1 MLRRLLLALLS
12 LVLLPLAALLPTTP
26 SGAAGTKPPADRV
39 PLPTLSEPPAGLQGH
54 PLWDSWHEL
63 EPFGYTEQEWFVSGT
78 ARAADGSTAP
88 YTTRVIVTRPQ
99 KRKDF
104 NGSVMLDWVN
114 VTAQFENAV
123 DSLEGREELLRSGWA
138 FVHVSAQAAGVCCT
152 PLTPQV
158 WDPVRYAALD
168 HPGDTYADDMFLQV
182 ARALRTK
189 RVGDVRPMG
198 RLKVRRVVAAG
209 QSQSAGRLAGIVRAH
224 PEGAGVI
231 DGFLIH
237 GGLAGLD
244 YEPRLEVPVL
254 QLNSDWA
261 ESTGEA
267 DDDPLYRLWD
277 VAGSAHA
284 GLFIGYQ
291 QVFGSGPRVA
301 GLPAMDEQGY
311 RDTIEAAGD
320 YGQMAFNPLYPACT
334 VAGASFPMR
343 YAVNTALR
351 ELAEWI
357 RTGRAPRP
365 APRFEFEADGVTP
378 ARDADGNVLGGLRL
392 PPIEV
397 PVATYRSTDC
407 ELGGTTVPFD
417 PITLQQRY
425 PTFADYEQQLR
436 RATNRAVRKGWLL
449 PVDARDQMRRACAV
463 RDRYPGSGDECRSY
477 RPPRFGG

>member
-1 MLRRLLLALLS
+1 MLRRPLLVLLT
-12 LVLLPLAALLPTTP
+12 LVLLPLAALLPTSP
-26 SGAAGTKPPADRV
+26 SGAAGTKPPAGRV

-54 PLWDSWHEL
+54 PLWDSWHQL

-78 ARAADGSTAP
+78 ATAADGSTAP

-99 KRKDF
+99 KRRDF
-104 NGSVMLDWVN
+104 NGAVMLDWVN

-138 FVHVSAQAAGVCCT
+138 FVHVSAQAAGICCT

-168 HPGDTYADDMFLQV
+168 HPGDAYADHMYLQI
-182 ARALRTK
+182 ARALRTR
-189 RVGDVRPMG
+189 RVGDIKPLG
-198 RLKVRRVVAAG
+198 NLKVRRVVAAG
-209 QSQSAGRLAGIVRAH
+209 QSQSAGRLAAIVRAH
-224 PEGAGVI
+224 PDGAGVI
-231 DGFLIH
+231 DGFLVH

-244 YEPRLEVPVL
+244 YAPRLEVPVL

-343 YAVNTALR
+343 YAVNTALH
-351 ELAEWI
+351 ELDEWI

-365 APRFEFEADGVTP
+365 APRFEFEADGETP

-425 PTFADYEQQLR
+425 PTYADYEQRLR

-463 RDRYPGSGDECRSY
+463 KDRYPGSSDECRSY

>member
-12 LVLLPLAALLPTTP
+12 LVLLPLAALLPTSP

-39 PLPTLSEPPAGLQGH
+39 PLPVLSEPPAGLQGH

-138 FVHVSAQAAGVCCT
+138 FVHVSAQAAGVCCI
-152 PLTPQV
+152 PLTPKV

-168 HPGDTYADDMFLQV
+168 HPGDAYADDMYLQI
-182 ARALRTK
+182 ARALRTR

-198 RLKVRRVVAAG
+198 PLKVRRVVAAG

-224 PEGAGVI
+224 PDGAGVI
-231 DGFLIH
+231 DGFLVH

-244 YEPRLEVPVL
+244 YEPRLEVPVM

-320 YGQMAFNPLYPACT
+320 YGQMQVNPLYAACT
-334 VAGASFPMR
+334 AAGASFPMR

-351 ELAEWI
+351 ELDEWI
-357 RTGRAPRP
+357 RTGQAPRP
-365 APRFEFEADGVTP
+365 APRFEFEADGETP

-407 ELGGTTVPFD
+407 ELGGITVPFD
-417 PITLQQRY
+417 PLTLQQRY
-425 PTFADYEQQLR
+425 PTYADYERRLR
-436 RATNRAVRKGWLL
+436 KASDRAVRKGWLL

-463 RDRYPGSGDECRSY
+463 KDRYPGSSDECRSY

>member
-1 MLRRLLLALLS
+1 MLRRLLVGLLS
-12 LVLLPLAALLPTTP
+12 FVLLPLAALLPTSP

-78 ARAADGSTAP
+78 ATAADGSTAP

-138 FVHVSAQAAGVCCT
+138 FVHVSAQAAGVCCI
-152 PLTPQV
+152 PLTPKV

-168 HPGDTYADDMFLQV
+168 HPGDAYADDMYLQV

-224 PEGAGVI
+224 PDGAGVI

-244 YEPRLEVPVL
+244 YEPRLEVPVM

-351 ELAEWI
+351 ELDEWI

-407 ELGGTTVPFD
+407 ELGGITVPFD

-425 PTFADYEQQLR
+425 PTFADYERQLR
-436 RATNRAVRKGWLL
+436 QATNRAVRKGWLL

-463 RDRYPGSGDECRSY
+463 KDRYPGSGDECRSY

>member
-1 MLRRLLLALLS
+1 MPRRLLLALLS
-12 LVLLPLAALLPTTP
+12 LVLLPLAALLPTSP
-26 SGAAGTKPPADRV
+26 SGAVGTKPPADRV
-39 PLPTLSEPPAGLQGH
+39 PLPVLSKPPAGLQGH

-99 KRKDF
+99 ERRDF

-138 FVHVSAQAAGVCCT
+138 FVHVSAQAAGVCCI
-152 PLTPQV
+152 PLTPKV

-168 HPGDTYADDMFLQV
+168 HPGDAYADDMYLQI

-224 PEGAGVI
+224 PDGAGVI
-231 DGFLIH
+231 DGFLVH

-244 YEPRLEVPVL
+244 YEPRLEVPVM

-351 ELAEWI
+351 ELDEWI
-357 RTGRAPRP
+357 RTGQAPRP
-365 APRFEFEADGVTP
+365 APRFEFQADGVTP

-397 PVATYRSTDC
+397 PVASYRSTDC
-407 ELGGTTVPFD
+407 QLGGTTVPFD

-425 PTFADYEQQLR
+425 PTFADYERRLR
-436 RATNRAVRKGWLL
+436 RAANRAVRKGWLL

-463 RDRYPGSGDECRSY
+463 KDRYPGSSDECRSY

>member
-12 LVLLPLAALLPTTP
+12 LVLLPLAALLPTSP
-26 SGAAGTKPPADRV
+26 SGATGTKPPADRV

-78 ARAADGSTAP
+78 ATAADGSTAP

-138 FVHVSAQAAGVCCT
+138 FVHVSAQAAGVCCI
-152 PLTPQV
+152 PLTPKV

-168 HPGDTYADDMFLQV
+168 HPGDAYADDMYLQI

-224 PEGAGVI
+224 PDGAGVI
-231 DGFLIH
+231 DGFLVH

-244 YEPRLEVPVL
+244 YQPRLEVPVM

-351 ELAEWI
+351 ELDEWI
-357 RTGRAPRP
+357 RTGQAPRP
-365 APRFEFEADGVTP
+365 APRFEFQADGVTP

-425 PTFADYEQQLR
+425 PTFADYERQLR
-436 RATNRAVRKGWLL
+436 RAANRAVRKGWLL

>member
-1 MLRRLLLALLS
+1 MLQRLLLALLS
-12 LVLLPLAALLPTTP
+12 LVLLPLAALLPTSP
-26 SGAAGTKPPADRV
+26 SGAEGTKPPADRV
-39 PLPTLSEPPAGLQGH
+39 PLPVLSEPPAGLQGH

-88 YTTRVIVTRPQ
+88 YTTRVVVTRPQ
-99 KRKDF
+99 QRKDF

-138 FVHVSAQAAGVCCT
+138 FVHVSAQAAGVCCI
-152 PLTPQV
+152 PLTPKV

-168 HPGDTYADDMFLQV
+168 HPGDAYADDMYLQI
-182 ARALRTK
+182 ARALRTR

-198 RLKVRRVVAAG
+198 PLKVRRVVAAG

-224 PEGAGVI
+224 PDGAGVI
-231 DGFLIH
+231 DGFLVH

-244 YEPRLEVPVL
+244 YEPRLEVPVM

-320 YGQMAFNPLYPACT
+320 YGQMQVNPLYAVCT
-334 VAGASFPMR
+334 AAGASFPMR

-351 ELAEWI
+351 ELDEWI
-357 RTGRAPRP
+357 RTGQAPRP
-365 APRFEFEADGVTP
+365 APRFEFEADGETP

-407 ELGGTTVPFD
+407 QLGGITVPFD

-425 PTFADYEQQLR
+425 PTFADYERQLR
-436 RATNRAVRKGWLL
+436 RATDRAVRKGWLL
-449 PVDARDQMRRACAV
+449 PEDARDQMRRACAV
-463 RDRYPGSGDECRSY
+463 KDRYPGSSDECRSY

>member
-1 MLRRLLLALLS
+1 
-12 LVLLPLAALLPTTP
+12 
-26 SGAAGTKPPADRV
+26 
-39 PLPTLSEPPAGLQGH
+39 
-54 PLWDSWHEL
+54 
-63 EPFGYTEQEWFVSGT
+63 
-78 ARAADGSTAP
+78 
-88 YTTRVIVTRPQ
+88 
-99 KRKDF
+99 
-104 NGSVMLDWVN
+104 
-114 VTAQFENAV
+114 
-123 DSLEGREELLRSGWA
+123 
-138 FVHVSAQAAGVCCT
+138 
-152 PLTPQV
+152 
-158 WDPVRYAALD
+158 
-168 HPGDTYADDMFLQV
+168 MFLQV
-182 ARALRTK
+182 ARALRTR

-224 PEGAGVI
+224 PDGAGVI
-231 DGFLIH
+231 DGFLVH

-244 YEPRLEVPVL
+244 YEPRLEVPVM

-284 GLFIGYQ
+284 GRFIGYQ

-351 ELAEWI
+351 ELDEWI

>member
-1 MLRRLLLALLS
+1 MLRRLLLVLLS
-12 LVLLPLAALLPTTP
+12 LVLLPLAALLPTSP
-26 SGAAGTKPPADRV
+26 SGATGTKPPADRV
-39 PLPTLSEPPAGLQGH
+39 PLPTLSEPPGGLQGH
-54 PLWDSWHEL
+54 PLWDSWHQL

-78 ARAADGSTAP
+78 ATAADGSTAP

-104 NGSVMLDWVN
+104 NGSLMLDWVN

-138 FVHVSAQAAGVCCT
+138 FVHVSAQAAGVCCI
-152 PLTPQV
+152 PLTPKV

-168 HPGDTYADDMFLQV
+168 HPGDAYADDMYLQI
-182 ARALRTK
+182 ARALRTR
-189 RVGDVRPMG
+189 RVGDVKPLG
-198 RLKVRRVVAAG
+198 NLKVRHVVAAG
-209 QSQSAGRLAGIVRAH
+209 QSQSAGRLAEIVRAH
-224 PEGAGVI
+224 PDGAGVI
-231 DGFLIH
+231 DGFLVH

-244 YEPRLEVPVL
+244 YEPRLRVPVL

-351 ELAEWI
+351 ELDEWI

-365 APRFEFEADGVTP
+365 APRFEFEADGETP

-407 ELGGTTVPFD
+407 ELGGITVPFD

-425 PTFADYEQQLR
+425 PTYADYEQRLR
-436 RATNRAVRKGWLL
+436 KATNRAVRKGWLL

-463 RDRYPGSGDECRSY
+463 RDRYPRSGDECRSY

>member
-12 LVLLPLAALLPTTP
+12 LVLLPLAALLPTSP

-39 PLPTLSEPPAGLQGH
+39 PLPVLSEPPAGLQGH

-138 FVHVSAQAAGVCCT
+138 FVHVSAQAAGVCCI
-152 PLTPQV
+152 PLTPKV

-168 HPGDTYADDMFLQV
+168 HPGDAYADDMYLQI
-182 ARALRTK
+182 ARALRTR

-198 RLKVRRVVAAG
+198 PLKVRRVVAAG

-224 PEGAGVI
+224 PDGAGVI
-231 DGFLIH
+231 DGFLVH

-244 YEPRLEVPVL
+244 YEPRLEVPVM

-320 YGQMAFNPLYPACT
+320 YGQMQVNPLYAACT
-334 VAGASFPMR
+334 AAGASFPMR

-351 ELAEWI
+351 ELDEWI
-357 RTGRAPRP
+357 RTGQAPRP
-365 APRFEFEADGVTP
+365 APRFEFEADGETP

-407 ELGGTTVPFD
+407 ELGGITVPFD
-417 PITLQQRY
+417 PLTLQQRY
-425 PTFADYEQQLR
+425 PTYADYERRLR
-436 RATNRAVRKGWLL
+436 KASDRAVRKGWLL

-463 RDRYPGSGDECRSY
+463 KDRYPGSSDECRSY
-477 RPPRFGG
+477 RP

>member
-237 GGLAGLD
+237 GGLAGHD

-254 QLNSDWA
+254 QLNRDWA

-351 ELAEWI
+351 ELDEWI

>member
-1 MLRRLLLALLS
+1 MLRRLLVTLLS
-12 LVLLPLAALLPTTP
+12 LVLLPLAALLPTSP
-26 SGAAGTKPPADRV
+26 SGATGTKPPADRV

-78 ARAADGSTAP
+78 ATAADGSTAP

-138 FVHVSAQAAGVCCT
+138 FVHVSAQAAGVCCI
-152 PLTPQV
+152 PLTPKV

-168 HPGDTYADDMFLQV
+168 HPGDAYADDMYLQI

-198 RLKVRRVVAAG
+198 PLKVRRVVAAG

-224 PEGAGVI
+224 PDGAGVI
-231 DGFLIH
+231 DGFLVH

-244 YEPRLEVPVL
+244 YQPRLEVPVM

-351 ELAEWI
+351 ELDEWI
-357 RTGRAPRP
+357 RTGQAPRP
-365 APRFEFEADGVTP
+365 APRFEFQADGVTP

-397 PVATYRSTDC
+397 PVASYRSTDC
-407 ELGGTTVPFD
+407 QLGGTTVPFD

-425 PTFADYEQQLR
+425 PTFADYERQLR
-436 RATNRAVRKGWLL
+436 RAANRAVRKGWLL

-463 RDRYPGSGDECRSY
+463 KDRYPGSSDECRSY

>member
-311 RDTIEAAGD
+311 RDTIDAAGD

-351 ELAEWI
+351 ELDEWI

>member
-1 MLRRLLLALLS
+1 MLRRLLLVLLS
-12 LVLLPLAALLPTTP
+12 LVLLPLAALLPTSP
-26 SGAAGTKPPADRV
+26 SGAAGTKPAAGRV
-39 PLPTLSEPPAGLQGH
+39 PLPTLSEPPPGLQGH
-54 PLWDSWHEL
+54 PLWDSWHQL

-78 ARAADGSTAP
+78 ATAADGSTAP

-104 NGSVMLDWVN
+104 NGALMLDWVN

-138 FVHVSAQAAGVCCT
+138 FVHVSAQAAGVCCI
-152 PLTPQV
+152 PLTPKV

-168 HPGDTYADDMFLQV
+168 HPGDAYADDMYLQI
-182 ARALRTK
+182 ARALRTR
-189 RVGDVRPMG
+189 RVGDVKPLG
-198 RLKVRRVVAAG
+198 NLKVRRVVAAG
-209 QSQSAGRLAGIVRAH
+209 QSQSAGRLAEIVRAH
-224 PEGAGVI
+224 PDGAGVI
-231 DGFLIH
+231 DGFLVH

-244 YEPRLEVPVL
+244 YEPRLRVPVL

-343 YAVNTALR
+343 YAVNTALH
-351 ELAEWI
+351 ELDEWI

-365 APRFEFEADGVTP
+365 APRFEFEADGETP

-407 ELGGTTVPFD
+407 ELGGITVPFD
-417 PITLQQRY
+417 PITLLQRY
-425 PTFADYEQQLR
+425 PTYADYEQRLR
-436 RATNRAVRKGWLL
+436 KATNRAVRKGWLL

>member
-39 PLPTLSEPPAGLQGH
+39 PVPTLSEPPAGLQGH
-54 PLWDSWHEL
+54 PLWDSWHQL
-63 EPFGYTEQEWFVSGT
+63 QPFGYTEQEWFVSGT

-88 YTTRVIVTRPQ
+88 YTTRVIVTRPK

-138 FVHVSAQAAGVCCT
+138 FVHVSAQAAGICCT
-152 PLTPQV
+152 PLTPKV
-158 WDPVRYAALD
+158 WDPARYAALD
-168 HPGDTYADDMFLQV
+168 HPGDAYADDMFLQV

-224 PEGAGVI
+224 PNGAGVI
-231 DGFLIH
+231 DGFLVH

-244 YEPRLEVPVL
+244 YEPRLQVPVL

-351 ELAEWI
+351 ELDEWI

-397 PVATYRSTDC
+397 PVTTYRSTDC

-436 RATNRAVRKGWLL
+436 RATDRAVRKGWLL

>member
-351 ELAEWI
+351 ELDEWI

-463 RDRYPGSGDECRSY
+463 KDRYPGSGDECRSY

>member
-12 LVLLPLAALLPTTP
+12 LVLLPLVALLPTSP

-54 PLWDSWHEL
+54 PLWDSWHQL

-78 ARAADGSTAP
+78 ATAVDGSTAP

-138 FVHVSAQAAGVCCT
+138 FVHVSAQAAGICCT
-152 PLTPQV
+152 PLTPKV
-158 WDPVRYAALD
+158 WDPARYAALD
-168 HPGDTYADDMFLQV
+168 HPGDAYADDMFLQV
-182 ARALRTK
+182 ARALRTR

-209 QSQSAGRLAGIVRAH
+209 QSQSAGRLAEIVRAH
-224 PEGAGVI
+224 PDGAGVI
-231 DGFLIH
+231 DGFLVH

-351 ELAEWI
+351 ELDEWI

>member
-39 PLPTLSEPPAGLQGH
+39 PVPTLSEPPAGLQGH
-54 PLWDSWHEL
+54 PLWDSWHQL
-63 EPFGYTEQEWFVSGT
+63 QPFGYTEQEWFVSGT
-78 ARAADGSTAP
+78 ATAADGSTAP

-138 FVHVSAQAAGVCCT
+138 FVHVSAQAAGICCT
-152 PLTPQV
+152 PLTPKV
-158 WDPVRYAALD
+158 WDPARYAALD
-168 HPGDTYADDMFLQV
+168 HPGDAYADDMFLQV

-224 PEGAGVI
+224 PNGAGVI
-231 DGFLIH
+231 DGFLVH

-244 YEPRLEVPVL
+244 YEPRLQVPVL

-311 RDTIEAAGD
+311 GDTIEAAGD

-351 ELAEWI
+351 ELDEWI

-436 RATNRAVRKGWLL
+436 RATDRAVRKGWLL

>member
-1 MLRRLLLALLS
+1 MLRRLLVTLLS
-12 LVLLPLAALLPTTP
+12 LVLLPLAALLPTSP
-26 SGAAGTKPPADRV
+26 SGATGTKPPADRV

-78 ARAADGSTAP
+78 ATAADGSTAP

-138 FVHVSAQAAGVCCT
+138 FVHVSAQAAGVCCI
-152 PLTPQV
+152 PLTPKV

-168 HPGDTYADDMFLQV
+168 HPGDAYADDMYLQI

-198 RLKVRRVVAAG
+198 PLKVRRVVAAG

-224 PEGAGVI
+224 PDGAGVI
-231 DGFLIH
+231 DDFLVH

-244 YEPRLEVPVL
+244 YEPRLQVPVL

-351 ELAEWI
+351 ELDEWI
-357 RTGRAPRP
+357 RTGQAPRP
-365 APRFEFEADGVTP
+365 APRFEFQADGVTP

-397 PVATYRSTDC
+397 PVASYRSTDC
-407 ELGGTTVPFD
+407 QLGGTTVPFD

-425 PTFADYEQQLR
+425 PTFADYERQLR
-436 RATNRAVRKGWLL
+436 RAANRAVRKGWLL

-463 RDRYPGSGDECRSY
+463 KDRYPGSSDECRSY